1 MIYTVTLNP
10 AVDYFVEL
18 DDLKP
23 GHVNRSRKEHKAP
36 GGKGINV
43 SRVLKRLGHNSQTL
57 GFIGGFTGDYIINT
71 LQEENIETSF
81 VEVNGDTRINIKM
94 KATDDETELN
104 GTSPEVTEQNVAEL
118 VSQLDQ
124 LKKGDTLVLAGS
136 VPGTLPTSIYTEWIQ
151 QVKENGVNVFLDT
164 SGEPFA
170 DAVEAGPT
178 FIKPNHHE
186 LSELVGADIQ
196 TPEQAVPYVR
206 QLVEKGIDYVFVTFA
221 GDGAILGTKDQT
233 LFATTPKGTVVNSV
247 GAGDSTLAGFI
258 AASMDELPLEDAFR
272 FAVSSGSS
280 TAFSKGFCELSHVK
294 ELMNQVKVSTL

>member
-81 VEVNGDTRINIKM
+81 VKVNGDTRINIKM
-94 KATDDETELN
+94 KATDETELN
-104 GTSPEVTEQNVAEL
+104 GTSPEVTDQNVAEL

-206 QLVEKGIDYVFVTFA
+206 ELVAKGIDYVFVTFA
-221 GDGAILGTKDQT
+221 GDGAVLGTKDQT

>member
-118 VSQLDQ
+118 VRQLDQ
-124 LKKGDTLVLAGS
+124 LKGGDTLVLAGS
-136 VPGTLPTSIYTEWIQ
+136 VPGTLPTSIYTEWIK

-170 DAVEAGPT
+170 DAVEAAPT

>member
-94 KATDDETELN
+94 KATDETELN

-124 LKKGDTLVLAGS
+124 LK
-136 VPGTLPTSIYTEWIQ
+136 
-151 QVKENGVNVFLDT
+151 
-164 SGEPFA
+164 
-170 DAVEAGPT
+170 
-178 FIKPNHHE
+178 
-186 LSELVGADIQ
+186 
-196 TPEQAVPYVR
+196 R
-206 QLVEKGIDYVFVTFA
+206 VT
-221 GDGAILGTKDQT
+221 
-233 LFATTPKGTVVNSV
+233 
-247 GAGDSTLAGFI
+247 
-258 AASMDELPLEDAFR
+258 R
-272 FAVSSGSS
+272 
-280 TAFSKGFCELSHVK
+280 
-294 ELMNQVKVSTL
+294 

>member
-94 KATDDETELN
+94 KATDETELN

-151 QVKENGVNVFLDT
+151 QVKENGVTVFLDT

-206 QLVEKGIDYVFVTFA
+206 ELVAKGIDYVFVTFA
-221 GDGAILGTKDQT
+221 GDGAVLGTKDQI
-233 LFATTPKGTVVNSV
+233 LFANTPKGTVVNSV

>member
-94 KATDDETELN
+94 KATDETELN

-206 QLVEKGIDYVFVTFA
+206 ELVAKGIDYVFVTFA
-221 GDGAILGTKDQT
+221 GDGAVLGTKDQI
-233 LFATTPKGTVVNSV
+233 LFANTPKGTVVNSV

-258 AASMDELPLEDAFR
+258 AASMDELPLKDAFR

>member
-94 KATDDETELN
+94 KATDETELN

-221 GDGAILGTKDQT
+221 GDGAVLGTKDQI
-233 LFATTPKGTVVNSV
+233 LFANTPKGTVVNSV

-258 AASMDELPLEDAFR
+258 AASMDELPLKDAFR

>member
-124 LKKGDTLVLAGS
+124 LKDGDTLVLAGS

-206 QLVEKGIDYVFVTFA
+206 ELVAKGIDYVFVTFA
-221 GDGAILGTKDQT
+221 GDGAVLGTKDQI
-233 LFATTPKGTVVNSV
+233 LFANTPKGTVVNSV

>member
-94 KATDDETELN
+94 KATDETELN

-136 VPGTLPTSIYTEWIQ
+136 VPGTLPKSIYTQWIQ

-221 GDGAILGTKDQT
+221 GDGAILGTKDQI
-233 LFATTPKGTVVNSV
+233 LFANTPKGTVVNSV

>member
-94 KATDDETELN
+94 KATDETELN

-206 QLVEKGIDYVFVTFA
+206 ELVAKGIDYVFVTFA
-221 GDGAILGTKDQT
+221 GDGAVLGTKDQI
-233 LFATTPKGTVVNSV
+233 LFANTPKGTVVNSV

>member
-10 AVDYFVEL
+10 GVDYFVEL

-43 SRVLKRLGHNSQTL
+43 SRVLKRLGHSSQTL

-94 KATDDETELN
+94 KATDETELN

-124 LKKGDTLVLAGS
+124 LKDGDTLVLAGS
-136 VPGTLPTSIYTEWIQ
+136 VPGTLPKSIYTQWIK

-170 DAVEAGPT
+170 DAVKAAPT

-206 QLVEKGIDYVFVTFA
+206 ELVAKGIDYVFVTFA
-221 GDGAILGTKDQT
+221 GDGAVLGTKDQT

>member
-57 GFIGGFTGDYIINT
+57 GFIGGFTGDYIIST

-81 VEVNGDTRINIKM
+81 VKVNGDTRINIKM
-94 KATDDETELN
+94 KATDETELN

-136 VPGTLPTSIYTEWIQ
+136 VPGTLPTSIYTEWIE

-221 GDGAILGTKDQT
+221 GDGAVLGTKDQI
-233 LFATTPKGTVVNSV
+233 LFANTPKGTVVNSV

>member
-94 KATDDETELN
+94 KATDETELN

-221 GDGAILGTKDQT
+221 GDGAVLGTKDQI
-233 LFATTPKGTVVNSV
+233 LFANTPKGTVVNSV